1 MPTSSDKPAP
11 RLLAVE
17 HLVAGYNGIPVVS
30 DVSLSIGPGEIA
42 VIIGANG
49 SGKSTL
55 LKAMVGQIET
65 MDGTVRLD
73 GDDITGLG
81 TADLVRRG
89 MGYVPQLDDVFYP
102 LSVAE
107 NLEMGGYLLRREEL
121 PGRRE
126 EVLTVLPALAAM
138 LSRDA
143 GKLSGGEHKML
154 AIARAL
160 MLRPRVLALDE
171 PTANL
176 SPKLAA
182 SILHEHVRHL
192 ADEGV
197 AIVLVEQR
205 ATLALEIADWAHVLV
220 AGGIRLSGPAREI
233 LAREDLGEIFLGRDP
248 NLAATGA
255 EEYT

>member
-1 MPTSSDKPAP
+1 MPTSSAEPAA
-11 RLLAVE
+11 RLLTVD

-30 DVSLSIGPGEIA
+30 DISLTIGPGEIA

-49 SGKSTL
+49 SGKSTV
-55 LKAMVGQIET
+55 LKAIVGQIET

-73 GDDITGLG
+73 GDDITGRG

-89 MGYVPQLDDVFYP
+89 MGYVPQLDDVFYS

-107 NLEMGGYLLRREEL
+107 NLEMGGYLLPRDQLLARRD
-121 PGRRE
+121 
-126 EVLTVLPALAAM
+126 EVLEIVPALAGM

-143 GKLSGGEHKML
+143 AKLSGGERKML

-182 SILHEHVRHL
+182 SILQEHVRRL
-192 ADEGV
+192 AAGGV

-205 ATLALEIADWAHVLV
+205 ATLALEIADWAYVLV
-220 AGGIRLSGPAREI
+220 AGSIRLSGPAADI

-248 NLAATGA
+248 NLAATGV
-255 EEYT
+255 EG

>member
-1 MPTSSDKPAP
+1 MPTSSAKPAE

-17 HLVAGYNGIPVVS
+17 HLVAGYNGLPVVS
-30 DVSLSIGPGEIA
+30 DVSLAIDPGEIA

-55 LKAMVGQIET
+55 LKAVVGHIET
-65 MDGTVRLD
+65 MAGSVRFD
-73 GDDITGLG
+73 GDDITGRG

-89 MGYVPQLDDVFYP
+89 IGYVPQLDDVFYS

-107 NLEMGGYLLRREEL
+107 NLEMGGYLLPRDEL
-121 PGRRE
+121 PARRE
-126 EVLTVLPALAAM
+126 EVLAILPALAAM

-143 GKLSGGEHKML
+143 AKLSGGERKML

-182 SILHEHVRHL
+182 SILQEQVRRL
-192 ADEGV
+192 ANEGV
-197 AIVLVEQR
+197 AVILVEQR
-205 ATLALEIADWAHVLV
+205 ATLALEIADWAYVLV
-220 AGGIRLSGPAREI
+220 AGSIRLSGPARDI

-248 NLAATGA
+248 NLAATSA
-255 EEYT
+255 EG

>member
-1 MPTSSDKPAP
+1 MPTSSANPAE
-11 RLLAVE
+11 RLLAID

-30 DVSLSIGPGEIA
+30 DVSLTVGPGEIA

-55 LKAMVGQIET
+55 LKAMVGHIET
-65 MDGTVRLD
+65 MDGSVRLD

-89 MGYVPQLDDVFYP
+89 IGYVPQLDDVFYS

-107 NLEMGGYLLRREEL
+107 NLEMGGYLLPRDEL
-121 PGRRE
+121 LGRRE
-126 EVLTVLPALAAM
+126 EVLAVLPALAAM

-143 GKLSGGEHKML
+143 GKLSGGERKML

-182 SILHEHVRHL
+182 SILQEHVRRL

-205 ATLALEIADWAHVLV
+205 ATLALEIADRAYVLV
-220 AGGIRLSGPAREI
+220 AGGIRLSGPAGEI

-248 NLAATGA
+248 NLAAIGA
-255 EEYT
+255 EG